1 MKNLELELSKN
12 ELKGLYN
19 LTKMYIA
26 GFQANINE
34 IAYLYSVMLLEYL
47 DYLKEELIYAKQ
59 QNNIVKLDVK
69 YMPLFFTC
77 GYRFFNSLP
86 PFEASLSSHLNNIIV
101 NAINQDKAAIRAFE
115 QQFNNNL
122 IQ

>member
-34 IAYLYSVMLLEYL
+34 VTYLYSVMLLEYL

>member
-26 GFQANINE
+26 GFQAANNE
-34 IAYLYSVMLLEYL
+34 VAYLHSVMLLEYL

>member
-26 GFQANINE
+26 GFQANNNE
-34 IAYLYSVMLLEYL
+34 VTYLYSVMLLEYL
-47 DYLKEELIYAKQ
+47 DYLKEELIYANQ

-69 YMPLFFTC
+69 YMALFFIG
-77 GYRFFNSLP
+77 GYSLFQNLP
-86 PFEASLSSHLNNIIV
+86 PFEASLSSLLNNIIV
-101 NAINQDKAAIRAFE
+101 KSINQDKAAIRTFE
-115 QQFNNNL
+115 EQFNNNR

>member
-1 MKNLELELSKN
+1 MKDLHLELTKT

-19 LTKMYIA
+19 LTKMYVA
-26 GFQANINE
+26 GFQAANNE
-34 IAYLYSVMLLEYL
+34 VAYLHSVMLLEYL

-86 PFEASLSSHLNNIIV
+86 PFERKHQPHWSCFFICYNSFALKVKSM
-101 NAINQDKAAIRAFE
+101 
-115 QQFNNNL
+115 
-122 IQ
+122 

>member
-26 GFQANINE
+26 GFQANTNE
-34 IAYLYSVMLLEYL
+34 VTYLYSVMLLEYL

>member
-19 LTKMYIA
+19 LTKMYVA
-26 GFQANINE
+26 GFQAANNE
-34 IAYLYSVMLLEYL
+34 VAYLHSVMLLEYL

>member
-26 GFQANINE
+26 GYQANTNE
-34 IAYLYSVMLLEYL
+34 VTYLYSVMLLEYL

-59 QNNIVKLDVK
+59 QNNMVKLDVK

>member
-26 GFQANINE
+26 GYQANTNE
-34 IAYLYSVMLLEYL
+34 VTYLYSVMLLEYL

>member
-26 GFQANINE
+26 GYQANTNE
-34 IAYLYSVMLLEYL
+34 VAYLYSVMLLEYL

>member
-1 MKNLELELSKN
+1 MRDLELELSKN
-12 ELKGLYN
+12 ELRGLYN

-26 GFQANINE
+26 AYQANTNE
-34 IAYLYSVMLLEYL
+34 VTYLYSVMLLEYL